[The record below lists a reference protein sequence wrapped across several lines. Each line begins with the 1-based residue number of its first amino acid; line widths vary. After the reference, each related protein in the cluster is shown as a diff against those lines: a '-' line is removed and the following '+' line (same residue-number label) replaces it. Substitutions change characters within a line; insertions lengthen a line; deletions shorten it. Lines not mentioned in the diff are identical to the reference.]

1 MAATKK
7 PKTTEEKAVDTKAF
21 ADMIAQY
28 TDGIKEKNIYGRLA
42 AAKAIL
48 GQCKF
53 EKSGASKLKNGE
65 IKFRYMQLGDFLPEV
80 KQVVFDCGLEYH
92 YTDFS
97 KEKCGITFVNIDQP
111 DETLTMSIVPERASV
126 YQADAIQNMGAEITY
141 LRRYLII
148 AALDLIE
155 EDQVDATRDEP
166 QPQNKPKSTTVP
178 WVRTAAEAYKMPMVG
193 GKHDKKTFLEVL
205 SIDPDYIS
213 ALADS
218 QKDSPWKRAARLI
231 IDDLEEKRMAEASE
245 QAAPEPED
253 IDQSK
258 EADAVQNGFV
268 SDEEAAR
275 LMDEEFKKEM
285 EKETNGNGMH
295 DFAREDK

>member
-7 PKTTEEKAVDTKAF
+7 PNTAEEKTVDTKAF
-21 ADMIAQY
+21 TDMIPQY
-28 TDGIKEKNIYGRLA
+28 TDGIKDKNIYGRLA

-65 IKFRYMQLGDFLPEV
+65 IKFRYMQLGDFLPVV

-92 YTDFS
+92 YTDFT
-97 KEKCGITFVNIDQP
+97 KDKCGITFVNIDQP
-111 DETLTMSIVPERASV
+111 DETLTMSITPERASV

-155 EDQVDATRDEP
+155 DDQVDATRYD
-166 QPQNKPKSTTVP
+166 QPTGRGQQQKPSVIQATHIAPSTP
-178 WVRTAAEAYKMPMVG
+178 SEAYKIVANT
-193 GKHDKKTFLEVL
+193 GKYAGKTMEQILKVDLE
-205 SIDPDYIS
+205 YIK
-213 ALADS
+213 ALATGSGKFWDITA
-218 QKDSPWKRAARLI
+218 QLI
-231 IDDLEEKRMAEASE
+231 LD
-245 QAAPEPED
+245 D
-253 IDQSK
+253 IDQSQQ
-258 EADAVQNGFV
+258 EAVQAEDVDQAAEAEAAEEGFV

-275 LMDEEFKKEM
+275 LLDEEFKREM
-285 EKETNGNGMH
+285 EKEAKGNGMH
-295 DFAREDK
+295 DFAKED